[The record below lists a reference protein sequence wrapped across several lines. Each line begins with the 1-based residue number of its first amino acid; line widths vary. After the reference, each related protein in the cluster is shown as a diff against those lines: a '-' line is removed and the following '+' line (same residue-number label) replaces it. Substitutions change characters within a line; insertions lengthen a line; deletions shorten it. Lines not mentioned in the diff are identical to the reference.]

1 MKYFS
6 TVELVLMQLCTI
18 AFFFFFFGTVLI
30 FCVTAFVHCSIQTL
44 PWCITLRAGL
54 FMKKRTGTEALKFLY
69 FFSVITVSDS
79 IRLNK

>member
-18 AFFFFFFGTVLI
+18 ACLFFFFFFGTVLI

-44 PWCITLRAGL
+44 PWCITLRAEL
-54 FMKKRTGTEALKFLY
+54 FMKKRTGTEALKFLC
-69 FFSVITVSDS
+69 FFSVIAVSD
-79 IRLNK
+79 RFN